1 MSIMDST
8 DEIKNIINWD
18 YSIIKL
24 ICILLYTI
32 DFMKPWI
39 LLDLY
44 YFDVSMI
51 WYLNVKIV

>member
-1 MSIMDST
+1 MDST